1 MAFSHFGNSG
11 KWHEGADPVEL
22 IRQRLGPDRDLLTR
36 EQRDE
41 FEERAAIREFC
52 GRFPRPAAEYLAMM
66 EVLFPVMGTTPSKQP
81 SAAPSLYHLMNFGI
95 QDSPGFTYLVPQP
108 RRGPSGDVRKASRY
122 QLAEVQTLHAK
133 CQNCQISRIAD
144 EKRDH

>member
-1 MAFSHFGNSG
+1 MAISHFGNSG
-11 KWHEGADPVEL
+11 KWHEGAEPVEL

-66 EVLFPVMGTTPSKQP
+66 EVLFPVMGTTPSKQRL
-81 SAAPSLYHLMNFGI
+81 AAPSLYHLMNFGL
-95 QDSPGFTYLVPQP
+95 QDSPGFTYMVPQP
-108 RRGPSGDVRKASRY
+108 RRSPSGDVR
-122 QLAEVQTLHAK
+122 
-133 CQNCQISRIAD
+133 
-144 EKRDH
+144 